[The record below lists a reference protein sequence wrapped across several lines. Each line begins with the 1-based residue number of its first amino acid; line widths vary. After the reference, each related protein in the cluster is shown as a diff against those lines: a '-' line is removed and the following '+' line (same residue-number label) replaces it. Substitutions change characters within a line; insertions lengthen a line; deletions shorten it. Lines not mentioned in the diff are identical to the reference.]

1 MRLHKLSLI
10 VGLALV
16 LMGASACSFT
26 TANISSL
33 KFSKDKEGKT
43 EATTFAPGDT
53 IYAIATVSNVP
64 SKVTLKF
71 RLLTEDVEGQPKNAP
86 IPNFET
92 SIELPSSGFGTF
104 TLTPP
109 PAGWP
114 AGKYK
119 VEIAM
124 LIESGEQKDQ
134 EAASFTVA
142 GERARTTPAAGAPD
156 ASQTPGGANDAGGAF
171 NLTGFKLTTNAKSD
185 TNAPSESTFSP
196 NDHVYVVYSVENM
209 PAGGKITCTL
219 YAENA
224 EGAESG
230 ETLRLLSYTNPTSAK
245 FTENFDLDPSKS
257 SKTGE
262 GAWGSGTYRVV
273 LETQASPNAPAK
285 ELKSATFT
293 VSGE

>member
-1 MRLHKLSLI
+1 MRLHRLSLV
-10 VGLALV
+10 VGMTV
-16 LMGASACSFT
+16 ILMGASACSFT
-26 TANISSL
+26 TANISGL
-33 KFSKDKEGKT
+33 KFSKDKAGTT
-43 EATTFAPGDT
+43 EASTFAPGDT

-71 RLLTEDVEGQPKNAP
+71 RLLTEDVEGQAKNAP
-86 IPNFET
+86 VPNFDT

-114 AGKYK
+114 AGKYR
-119 VEIAM
+119 VEISM

-142 GERARTTPAAGAPD
+142 GERARTTPAAGTSD
-156 ASQTPGGANDAGGAF
+156 TSQTPGGANDSGGTF

-185 TNAPSESTFSP
+185 INAPSESTFSP
-196 NDHVYVVYSVENM
+196 DDHVYVVYTVENM
-209 PAGGKITCTL
+209 PAGGKITCNL
-219 YAENA
+219 YAEDA
-224 EGAESG
+224 EGSEPGES
-230 ETLRLLSYTNPTSAK
+230 LRLLSYTNPTSAK

-257 SKTGE
+257 RGE
-262 GAWGSGTYRVV
+262 AWGSGTYKIV
-273 LETQASPNAPAK
+273 LEAQASPDAPAK